1 MWDYTDKV
9 MQHFLHPHNVG
20 DISDADGVG
29 EVGNISCGDALKLY
43 IKLDDAKQKVI
54 DAKFQTFGCAS
65 AIASASALTDLV
77 IGMPIDEAEKL
88 SNQDIADFLGQLPE
102 EKMHC
107 SVMGME
113 ALQAAIANF
122 RGESDGKVLPG
133 EDEHDHFDR
142 DGLDRTICYCFGVTE
157 RKIREVVTANELS
170 TVEDVIHY
178 CKAGGGCGGC
188 RPDIEEILESI
199 KGEKKKNEPSAGD
212 DHADGGKPM
221 TNLQKITLI
230 QKVVDEDI
238 RPGLKSDGGD
248 MELVDVNGDTV
259 TVKLTGACAG
269 CPGAHVTLKRWVEA
283 KLREM
288 VSQTL
293 VVEEVNA

>member
-20 DISDADGVG
+20 ELADADGVG

-43 IKLDDAKQKVI
+43 IKLDENKQKII

-77 IGMPIDEAEKL
+77 IGMPLSEAEKL

-122 RGESDGKVLPG
+122 RGESDGKVTPG
-133 EDEHDHFDR
+133 DDDHDHYDR
-142 DGLDRTICYCFGVTE
+142 EGLDRIICYCFGVTE
-157 RKIREVVTANELS
+157 RKIRDVVTANNLS

-188 RPDIEEILESI
+188 RPDIEDILASLKDEKDAVAKAAGAEES
-199 KGEKKKNEPSAGD
+199 A
-212 DHADGGKPM
+212 AAKPM
-221 TNLQKITLI
+221 TNIQRIMLI
-230 QKVVDEDI
+230 QKVVDEEI

-248 MELVDVNGDTV
+248 MELLDVNGDRV
-259 TVKLTGACAG
+259 IVKLTGACAG

-283 KLREM
+283 KLREQ
-288 VSQTL
+288 VSPKL
-293 VVEEVNA
+293 VVEEITP